1 MHPLPLMRRPRSS
14 YSHRLSWPIFWLIF
28 LEPSLSPGPCLPACR
43 THTCRPPAPYC
54 HITECCQQKCCHI
67 TECVQSD
74 KPVGGGKSHRVHF
87 ERASSSKIELAAFF
101 TQVLATPRSASRRAA
116 RGTMDRTQSD
126 WPGGRDTKEYLGHK
140 KKVHSLAWNCSGE
153 KLASGS
159 VDQSVRSYPFSCLIW
174 PWRLDG
180 GVPSY
185 TKCPGCRGALPTVP
199 ATSSARRFA
208 FGPSTRRAARRALS
222 SRATRTPWTSCGGT
236 RSSRR
241 CLGRPRPTRPC
252 AYGTRA
258 PASAPTRS
266 RPRARTSTSDGVPTG
281 STSRW
286 RPHPHPHPHPT
297 SNPVTLALTLTLL

>member
-159 VDQSVRSYPFSCLIW
+159 VDQSVRSEPSAAVLQLPHPAMAARWRRSIQHQVPRLPRRLAHRPGNLLRSQVRVWALDPSGRSTGTELKGHQDSVDQLRWDPKQPEVLGTASADKTVRIW
-174 PWRLDG
+174 DARSGKCANAIETKGENINIRWSPDG
-180 GVPSY
+180 QHIAV
-185 TKCPGCRGALPTVP
+185 
-199 ATSSARRFA
+199 ATS
-208 FGPSTRRAARRALS
+208 PS
-222 SRATRTPWTSCGGT
+222 P
-236 RSSRR
+236 
-241 CLGRPRPTRPC
+241 
-252 AYGTRA
+252 A
-258 PASAPTRS
+258 PSPY
-266 RPRARTSTSDGVPTG
+266 
-281 STSRW
+281 
-286 RPHPHPHPHPT
+286 
-297 SNPVTLALTLTLL
+297 L